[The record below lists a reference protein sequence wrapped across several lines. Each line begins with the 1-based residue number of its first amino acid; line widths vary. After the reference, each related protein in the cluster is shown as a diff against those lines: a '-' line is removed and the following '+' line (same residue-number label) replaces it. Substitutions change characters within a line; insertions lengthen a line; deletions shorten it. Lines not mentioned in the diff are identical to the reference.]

1 MQGSG
6 WELPDGVQPWS
17 TFHWFKVGAKR
28 PLELVVLSDAPHWYI
43 GHFIVG
49 KGSGEGAGGR
59 GRMWPCAAPSCSVC
73 EEGVGKQIRFCFAVV
88 DVETRR
94 VGLIE
99 VSDSIG
105 QLIRSWI
112 PRNEGFRGMRLMFTR
127 HSLSIKSRMEVEF
140 LEQEVIGWWRDLE
153 VPDPQIALE
162 LTWTKM
168 RAGKPALQTR
178 TAEDFRRGVHR

>member
-1 MQGSG
+1 MQGEG

-28 PLELVVLSDAPHWYI
+28 PLELVILSDVPHWYI
-43 GHFIVG
+43 GHFYE
-49 KGSGEGAGGR
+49 K
-59 GRMWPCAAPSCSVC
+59 RMWPCSAPGCPTC
-73 EEGVGKQIRFCFAVV
+73 EDGIGKQIRFCFAMV

-105 QLIRSWI
+105 QLIRAWV
-112 PRNEGFRGMRLMFTR
+112 PRNEGLRGMHLLFSR

-140 LEQEVIGWWRDLE
+140 LEQEVVGWWRDLE
-153 VPDPQIALE
+153 VPDPKIALE

-168 RAGKPALQTR
+168 RAGKPAMQTR
-178 TAEDFRRGVHR
+178 TAEDFRRGVRG